1 MDTRED
7 WSLRTQEGVLVIKE
21 DKIVE
26 RTKSEELDQLLR
38 KYERENKCLMNEK
51 SIETYLKW

>member
-7 WSLRTQEGVLVIKE
+7 WSLRTQEGVLVFKE

-38 KYERENKCLMNEK
+38 KYERENKYLMNEK

>member
-38 KYERENKCLMNEK
+38 KYERENKYLMNEK